1 MRFLVPSG
9 SCYFYKHFNGRYD
22 FYQRFQVK
30 TRSRLNGL
38 LAPLELPVQ
47 SLHANLQQRQR
58 LKHLDRF
65 KSNSNGILISTDVAA
80 RGLDIPNVEMIIH
93 FQVIKSLK
101 KIAEGYF
108 MVLWYFMVFC
118 SSRKQQ
124 NHMFIDLVVVRAV
137 EHPEKQLYYS
147 VVLIILLIRKY

>member
-101 KIAEGYF
+101 KLAER
-108 MVLWYFMVFC
+108 YFMVFC